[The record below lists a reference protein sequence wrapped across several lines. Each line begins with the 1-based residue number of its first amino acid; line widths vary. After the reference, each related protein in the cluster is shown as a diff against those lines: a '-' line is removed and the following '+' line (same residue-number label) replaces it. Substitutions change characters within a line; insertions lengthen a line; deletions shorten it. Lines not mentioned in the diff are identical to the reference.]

1 MHMLILVSV
10 HVFVFWFVPIYGN
23 LRLYGT
29 SLCDPTLV
37 KWYYCKNFH
46 QDVYLQI
53 FYLIMC
59 CYLLLS
65 GLQLKYGFPIW
76 KKTSS
81 VLQYNNNMCAYLMA
95 QVYWALPF
103 IVELRCLTDFTM
115 SRTSLDLFQFWQCFQ
130 YHYDMY
136 CAKNSNV
143 CYTVKTLG
151 SETEPFDKCT

>member
-29 SLCDPTLV
+29 SLCDPALA

-76 KKTSS
+76 KKASS
-81 VLQYNNNMCAYLMA
+81 VMQYNDNMCAYIMA
-95 QVYWALPF
+95 IVYWSLPF

-115 SRTSLDLFQFWQCFQ
+115 SKTALDLFQFWQCFQ

>member
-1 MHMLILVSV
+1 MDMLILVSV
-10 HVFVFWFVPIYGN
+10 HVFVFWFVPIHGN

-29 SLCDPTLV
+29 SLCDPNLI
-37 KWYYCKNFH
+37 KWYHCKNFH

-81 VLQYNNNMCAYLMA
+81 VLQYNNLCSYAMA
-95 QVYWALPF
+95 QVYW
-103 IVELRCLTDFTM
+103 
-115 SRTSLDLFQFWQCFQ
+115 
-130 YHYDMY
+130 
-136 CAKNSNV
+136 
-143 CYTVKTLG
+143 
-151 SETEPFDKCT
+151 